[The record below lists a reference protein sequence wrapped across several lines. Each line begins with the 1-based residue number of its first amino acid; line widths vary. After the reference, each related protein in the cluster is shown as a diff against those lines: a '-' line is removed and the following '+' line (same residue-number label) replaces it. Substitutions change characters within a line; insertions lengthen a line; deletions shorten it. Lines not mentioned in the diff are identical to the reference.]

1 MTKKVWITGASSGIG
16 KALALKFANEGWQ
29 VAASAR
35 RTNLLEELNKNNQNI
50 HSFPLDVVNLE
61 NSKKIFEKIIEK
73 LGEINLCIFSS
84 GTYDPKTEREINV
97 EQIQKV
103 FNVNFF
109 GTLNC
114 IKSVEDYFKRK
125 RSGHIA
131 VVSSLVGYRGLPNST
146 GYGASKAALINL
158 TESLYLDFKR
168 YNVRVSL
175 ISPGFIKTPMTDKN
189 DFKMPFIKSAEFAAE
204 KIYKGLIKS
213 KAFEITFPKQLTTI
227 LKILRILPYWKY
239 FFLVR
244 KLTKHQKN

>member
-146 GYGASKAALINL
+146 GYTPSKAALNNL
-158 TESLYLDFKR
+158 TEGLYLDFKR
-168 YNVRVSL
+168 YDVRISL
-175 ISPGFIKTPMTDKN
+175 ITPGFIKTPLTDKN
-189 DFKMPFIKSAEFAAE
+189 TFKMPFLKSSEFAAE
-204 KIYKGLIKS
+204 KIFNGLVKKNS
-213 KAFEITFPKQLTTI
+213 FEISFPVQIKIIMKI
-227 LKILRILPYWKY
+227 LKILPNKIYLYLIK
-239 FFLVR
+239 
-244 KLTKHQKN
+244 KLTKLQKR